1 MKRWIALTAIAVA
14 VALFAFRPAPAP
26 LIVPPAR
33 PAHAGKYAPKATR
46 GVQHRGRSAPS
57 LLVDI
62 AGRVAHP
69 GLYHLPI
76 GARAEAAIAAAG
88 GALPGADLDRVDLA
102 ALLADGEEVLVTKAG
117 APARRRSALRV
128 PRTPRGKRGKKA
140 AALVGTRVD
149 LNGADASALAAVPGI
164 GPIVAGR
171 ILAVRRRD
179 GPFDSLDQLLD
190 VAGMS
195 PSRLEQ
201 ARPFLHV

>member
-1 MKRWIALTAIAVA
+1 MKRWIALPALALI

-26 LIVPPAR
+26 LAVPPAR
-33 PAHAGKYAPKATR
+33 PARAGSYAPSAGR
-46 GVQHRGRSAPS
+46 APHVGRSAPS

-69 GLYHLPI
+69 GLYHLPV
-76 GARAEAAIAAAG
+76 GARAEAAVTAAG

-102 ALLADGEEVLVTKAG
+102 ALLADGEEVLVQQVG
-117 APARRRSALRV
+117 APARRRSTLRV
-128 PRTPRGKRGKKA
+128 PRTPRGKGGKKA
-140 AALVGTRVD
+140 AVLAGARVD
-149 LNGADASALAAVPGI
+149 LNGADANALAAVPGI

-195 PSRLEQ
+195 PSRLDQ